1 MRVLYTLALLLVLP
15 FLLGHLALR
24 GLRNRDYLR
33 RWKERF
39 AHGPQ
44 PPATGGIVVHA
55 VSVGEINAASP
66 LLRAWMDRP
75 LPLTV
80 TCFTPTGSDRIRALC
95 GDRAFH
101 VYLPF
106 DLPWLQRRF
115 LRRLRPRLLV
125 IMETEIWPN
134 LLLEAERAGIPVL
147 MANARLSER
156 SLKGYRRWRPLVRR
170 ALGTVDA
177 VCAQGEV
184 DARRLVEL
192 GCAPGRVQVAGNLKF
207 DVRLPAGVHDKAD
220 ALRDGWGRGR
230 PVVVAGSSHEPEELI
245 VLEAFERVLSTRP
258 DALLVLVPRHP
269 ERFAG
274 SGPPWRHPRLES
286 RQRSRGEAAGPGTR
300 VYLADTM
307 GELLEF
313 YAAADIAIVGGSL
326 SPVGGHNVLEPAA
339 LQRPVL
345 VGPHTFKSAEMT
357 DRLIEEGGA
366 LRVHDADSLADALN
380 ALLGDEHR
388 REIMGRAGRQLVAG
402 GRGALE
408 HTLTAAERLL
418 ES

>member
-15 FLLGHLALR
+15 LLLGHLALR
-24 GLRNRDYLR
+24 GVRNRDYLR
-33 RWKERF
+33 RWSERF
-39 AHGPQ
+39 GRGPE

-66 LLRAWMDRP
+66 LLRAWMDRS

-80 TCFTPTGSDRIRALC
+80 TCFTPTGSDRIHALC
-95 GDRAFH
+95 GARAFH

-134 LLLEAERAGIPVL
+134 LLLEAERAGVPVL
-147 MANARLSER
+147 MANARLSEQ

-170 ALGTVDA
+170 ALATVDA
-177 VCAQGEV
+177 VCAQSEV

-192 GCAPGRVQVAGNLKF
+192 GCAPERVVVAGNLKF
-207 DVRLPAGVHDKAD
+207 DVRLPAGVRDKA
-220 ALRDGWGRGR
+220 AAMRESWGAER
-230 PVVVAGSSHEPEELI
+230 PVVVAGSSHEAEETV
-245 VLEAFERVLSTRP
+245 VLEAFERVLATHP

-274 SGPPWRHPRLES
+274 SSLPWRHPRLDS
-286 RQRSRGEAAGPGTR
+286 RQRSHGEAAAPDTR

-313 YAAADIAIVGGSL
+313 YAAGDVAIVGGSL

-339 LQRPVL
+339 LERPVL
-345 VGPHTFKSAEMT
+345 VGPHTFKSAEVA
-357 DRLIEEGGA
+357 DRLIDEGGA
-366 LRVHDADSLADALN
+366 LRVHDATSLADALS
-380 ALLGDEHR
+380 ALLANAER
-388 REIMGRAGRQLVAG
+388 RERMGRAARQLVAS

-408 HTLTAAERLL
+408 HTLAAADRLL
-418 ES
+418 DS